1 MPAAS
6 KYSVN
11 FDHQA
16 GSVVAVMASLV
27 VHVSLILALACWVYA
42 TGKPSN
48 GLLLN
53 AQVGES
59 ESAALDMLQTYELE
73 PQSES
78 TAPPQAS
85 TAELSLDV
93 KLDVTLEQALQT
105 PSDLSTASLL
115 VDLASAAASTATDNG
130 VVSADA
136 SEMLRERGYGRG
148 ANFFGSHAYGDRF
161 VFVVDSSSSM
171 TGPRWNAACNQL
183 IVSIE
188 QLESGQEF
196 FVICFDY
203 QTTFLFNL
211 PPHRIKYSTKTE
223 DSVRGVRAWLQ
234 SRTLGRA
241 TMPAEALQV
250 ALSMNPDAVF
260 LLSDGELQDE
270 SLLMLRILNAS
281 STTIRQIP
289 IHTISLYSGE
299 GWWTLQ
305 QIAADSGGS
314 FTPVTGF

>member
-1 MPAAS
+1 MLP
-6 KYSVN
+6 VPEHNTN
-11 FDHQA
+11 FDRNA
-16 GSVVAVMASLV
+16 GGVVAFMVSLV
-27 VHVSLILALACWVYA
+27 AHVSLILVLACWVYSA
-42 TGKPSN
+42 GKSSN
-48 GLLLN
+48 GLLLQ
-53 AQVGES
+53 AEIGES
-59 ESAALDMLQTYELE
+59 ESVSLDMVQTYELE
-73 PQSES
+73 QQSEAS
-78 TAPPQAS
+78 AAPQAT

-93 KLDVTLEQALQT
+93 KLDHLLSAA
-105 PSDLSTASLL
+105 PSELSTESLL
-115 VDLASAAASTATDNG
+115 VDLASAAASTATDRG
-130 VVSADA
+130 VATADG
-136 SEMLRERGYGRG
+136 REVLQDRGYGRG

-161 VFVVDSSSSM
+161 VFVVDSSMSM

-183 IVSIE
+183 IASIE
-188 QLESGQEF
+188 QLDSGQEF

-211 PPHRIKYSTKTE
+211 PPYRLKYSTKTE
-223 DSVRGVRAWLQ
+223 ESVRGVRTWLQ

-270 SLLMLRILNAS
+270 SLLMLRVINAPN
-281 STTIRQIP
+281 TTTRQIP